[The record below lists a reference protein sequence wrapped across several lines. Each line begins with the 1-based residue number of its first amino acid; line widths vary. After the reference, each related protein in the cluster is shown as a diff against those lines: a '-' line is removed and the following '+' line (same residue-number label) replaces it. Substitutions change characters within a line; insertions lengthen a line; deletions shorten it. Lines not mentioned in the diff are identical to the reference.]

1 MTSSAYLRGSGA
13 AREPLTSWSSTVEGQ
28 KMKRR
33 EVFAG
38 TLAGGAALALA
49 ATATHAAPRAGTT
62 SPAWVTAPDGTRLY
76 VCSWGTGAPILFL
89 SGWALS
95 SDMWAYQMAT
105 LSERGF
111 RCIAFDRRGH
121 GRSDDPGVGYD
132 YTTLA
137 GDIDAVLTALDVSGA
152 TVVAH
157 SMSGGEILSYLHG
170 KPAAGRV
177 ARVLFLATTL
187 PCLAAKP
194 DNPAGV
200 PAAAFDQMRQQFY
213 RDFPQWIDSNSDAFV
228 VPETSPLMR
237 QWIKN
242 IMLGT
247 SLRAVID
254 LNRAMTGAD
263 VRADLRDINIPA
275 LFIHGDKDASA
286 PLALT
291 GLPASQL
298 VKSARLVVYEGAPHG
313 LFVTHIDRLNA
324 DIEAFAKA

>member
-1 MTSSAYLRGSGA
+1 MN
-13 AREPLTSWSSTVEGQ
+13 
-28 KMKRR
+28 RR
-33 EVFAG
+33 DVFAG

-49 ATATHAAPRAGTT
+49 ATPARAAVPAAAA

-76 VCSWGTGAPILFL
+76 VRSWGTGAPILFL

-95 SDMWAYQMAT
+95 SEMWAYQMAA
-105 LSERGF
+105 LAERGF
-111 RCIAFDRRGH
+111 RCIAYDRRGH
-121 GRSDDPGVGYD
+121 GRSDDPGRGYD

-137 GDIDAVLTALDVSGA
+137 GDLDAVLTALDVKGA

-157 SMSGGEILSYLHG
+157 SMSGGEILSWLAR
-170 KPAAGRV
+170 KSAAARV

-213 RDFPQWIDSNSDAFV
+213 RDFPQWIEGNSDPFV
-228 VPETSPLMR
+228 VSETSPLMR

-242 IMLGT
+242 IMLAT

-254 LNRAMTGAD
+254 LNRVMTAAD
-263 VRADLRDINIPA
+263 FRADLGAITVPA
-275 LFIHGDKDASA
+275 LFIHGDKDVSA

-291 GLPASQL
+291 GRPASQR
-298 VKSARLVVYEGAPHG
+298 VKSSQLIVYEGAPHG
-313 LFVTHIDRLNA
+313 LFVTHIDRLNK
-324 DIEAFAKA
+324 DVEAFAVS

>member
-1 MTSSAYLRGSGA
+1 MN
-13 AREPLTSWSSTVEGQ
+13 
-28 KMKRR
+28 RR
-33 EVFAG
+33 DVFAA

-49 ATATHAAPRAGTT
+49 ATPARAVAPRAAAA
-62 SPAWVTAPDGTRLY
+62 SPTWVTAADGTRLY
-76 VCSWGTGAPILFL
+76 VRSWGEGAPILFL

-95 SDMWAYQMAT
+95 SEMWAYQMVA

-121 GRSDDPGVGYD
+121 GRSDDPGRGYD
-132 YTTLA
+132 YATLA
-137 GDIDAVLTALDVSGA
+137 DDVDAVLTALDVKGA

-157 SMSGGEILSYLHG
+157 SMSGGEILHYLRRQ
-170 KPAAGRV
+170 PSQDRV

-187 PCLAAKP
+187 PCLTAAA
-194 DNPAGV
+194 DNPGGV
-200 PAAAFDQMRQQFY
+200 PAAAFDQLRRQFY
-213 RDFPQWIDSNSDAFV
+213 TDFPQWIDANSDPFV

-237 QWIKN
+237 QWVKN

-254 LNRAMTGAD
+254 LNRAMTAAD
-263 VRADLRDINIPA
+263 FRPDIAAITVPT

-291 GLPASQL
+291 GQPASQL
-298 VKSARLVVYEGAPHG
+298 AKSSKLIVYEGAPHG
-313 LFVTHIDRLNA
+313 LFVTHIERLNT
-324 DIEAFAKA
+324 DIEAFARA

>member
-1 MTSSAYLRGSGA
+1 MN
-13 AREPLTSWSSTVEGQ
+13 
-28 KMKRR
+28 RR
-33 EVFAG
+33 DVFAG
-38 TLAGGAALALA
+38 TLAYGAALALSGRA
-49 ATATHAAPRAGTT
+49 AHAAPRPGIA
-62 SPAWVTAPDGTRLY
+62 SPAWVAAPDGTRLY
-76 VCSWGTGAPILFL
+76 VRSWGAGAPILFL

-121 GRSDDPGVGYD
+121 GRSDDPGRGYD
-132 YTTLA
+132 YATLA
-137 GDIDAVLTALDVSGA
+137 GDVDAVLTALDIKGA

-157 SMSGGEILSYLHG
+157 SMSGGEILSYLG
-170 KPAAGRV
+170 RRRGRDEAAGRV

-187 PCLAAKP
+187 PCLAAKL

-213 RDFPQWIDSNSDAFV
+213 RDFPQWIEGNSDAFV

-237 QWIKN
+237 QWIRN

-254 LNRAMTGAD
+254 LNRAMTAAD
-263 VRADLRDINIPA
+263 FRADLRAMTIPA

-291 GLPASQL
+291 GLPASRL
-298 VKSARLVVYEGAPHG
+298 PKASRLVVYEGAPHG
-313 LFVTHIDRLNA
+313 LFVTHIDRLNR
-324 DIEAFAKA
+324 DIEAFARS

>member
-1 MTSSAYLRGSGA
+1 MN
-13 AREPLTSWSSTVEGQ
+13 
-28 KMKRR
+28 RR

-38 TLAGGAALALA
+38 TLAGGAALALGG
-49 ATATHAAPRAGTT
+49 ATAHAAQRAGMA
-62 SPAWVTAPDGTRLY
+62 SPVWVTAPDGTRLY
-76 VCSWGTGAPILFL
+76 VRSWGSGAPILFL

-95 SDMWAYQMAT
+95 SEMWAYQMAA

-121 GRSDDPGVGYD
+121 GRSDDPGQGYD
-132 YTTLA
+132 YATL
-137 GDIDAVLTALDVSGA
+137 GDDIDAVLTALDVSGA

-157 SMSGGEILSYLHG
+157 SMSGGEILSYLE
-170 KPAAGRV
+170 KRATAQRV
-177 ARVLFLATTL
+177 ARILFLATTL
-187 PCLAAKP
+187 PCLTAKP

-213 RDFPQWIDSNSDAFV
+213 ADFPQGIDANSDPFV
-228 VPETSPLMR
+228 VPETSALMR
-237 QWIKN
+237 QWIRN

-254 LNRAMTGAD
+254 LNRAMTAAD
-263 VRADLRDINIPA
+263 FRDGLRAVTVPT

-291 GLPASQL
+291 AEPASKLPKQA
-298 VKSARLVVYEGAPHG
+298 KLVVYEGAPHG
-313 LFVTHIDRLNA
+313 LFVTHIARLNA
-324 DIEAFAKA
+324 DIEAFARP

>member
-1 MTSSAYLRGSGA
+1 MN
-13 AREPLTSWSSTVEGQ
+13 
-28 KMKRR
+28 RR

-49 ATATHAAPRAGTT
+49 GTAVHGAPRAGMAN
-62 SPAWVTAPDGTRLY
+62 PVWVTATDGTRLY
-76 VCSWGTGAPILFL
+76 VRSWGSGAPILFL

-95 SDMWAYQMAT
+95 SEMWAYQMAA

-121 GRSDDPGVGYD
+121 GRSDDPGQGYD
-132 YTTLA
+132 YATLG
-137 GDIDAVLTALDVSGA
+137 GDIDAVLTALDVKGA

-157 SMSGGEILSYLHG
+157 SMSGGEILSYLERQG
-170 KPAAGRV
+170 AVARV

-187 PCLAAKP
+187 PCLTAKP

-200 PAAAFDQMRQQFY
+200 PAAAFDRMRQQFY
-213 RDFPQWIDSNSDAFV
+213 ADFPQWIEANSDPFV

-254 LNRAMTGAD
+254 LNRAMTAAD
-263 VRADLRDINIPA
+263 FRGGLSALTLPT
-275 LFIHGDKDASA
+275 LFIHGDRDASA

-291 GLPASQL
+291 AEPASKLPKQAKL
-298 VKSARLVVYEGAPHG
+298 IVYEGAPHG
-313 LFVTHIDRLNA
+313 LFVTHITRLNA
-324 DIEAFAKA
+324 DIEAFARP

>member
-1 MTSSAYLRGSGA
+1 MG
-13 AREPLTSWSSTVEGQ
+13 EQ
-28 KMKRR
+28 MMNRR
-33 EVFAG
+33 DVFAA
-38 TLAGGAALALA
+38 TLAGGAALSLA
-49 ATATHAAPRAGTT
+49 AKPTRAAAPRAATA
-62 SPAWVTAPDGTRLY
+62 SPAWVTAGDGTRLY
-76 VCSWGTGAPILFL
+76 VRSWGTGAPILFL

-95 SDMWAYQMAT
+95 SDMWAYQMAA

-121 GRSDDPGVGYD
+121 GGSDDPGRGYD
-132 YTTLA
+132 YATLA
-137 GDIDAVLTALDVSGA
+137 GDIDAVLTALDVRGA

-157 SMSGGEILSYLHG
+157 SMSGGEILSYLGG
-170 KPAAGRV
+170 KASAGRV

-213 RDFPQWIDSNSDAFV
+213 RDFPQWIDGNSDPFV
-228 VPETSPLMR
+228 VPETSALMR

-254 LNRAMTGAD
+254 LNRAMTAAD
-263 VRADLRDINIPA
+263 FRADLRAITVPA

-291 GLPASQL
+291 GLLASQL
-298 VKSARLVVYEGAPHG
+298 VKSAKLVVYEGAPHG
-313 LFVTHIDRLNA
+313 LFVTHIDRLNR
-324 DIEAFAKA
+324 DIEAFARA

>member
-1 MTSSAYLRGSGA
+1 MN
-13 AREPLTSWSSTVEGQ
+13 
-28 KMKRR
+28 RR
-33 EVFAG
+33 DVFAG
-38 TLAGGAALALA
+38 TLAGGAALALSGRA
-49 ATATHAAPRAGTT
+49 AHAAPRPGTA

-76 VCSWGTGAPILFL
+76 VRCWGTGAPILFL

-121 GRSDDPGVGYD
+121 GRSDDPGRGYD
-132 YTTLA
+132 YATLA
-137 GDIDAVLTALDVSGA
+137 GDVDAVLTALDIKGA

-157 SMSGGEILSYLHG
+157 SMSGGEIVSYLG
-170 KPAAGRV
+170 RGGAAGRV

-213 RDFPQWIDSNSDAFV
+213 RDFPQWLEGNSDAFV

-237 QWIKN
+237 QWIRN

-254 LNRAMTGAD
+254 LNRAMTAAD
-263 VRADLRDINIPA
+263 LRADLRAMTIPA

-291 GLPASQL
+291 GLPASRL
-298 VKSARLVVYEGAPHG
+298 PKASRLVVYEGAPHG
-313 LFVTHIDRLNA
+313 LFVTHIDRLNR
-324 DIEAFAKA
+324 DIEAFARS

>member
-1 MTSSAYLRGSGA
+1 
-13 AREPLTSWSSTVEGQ
+13 
-28 KMKRR
+28 MKRR
-33 EVFAG
+33 DVFAG
-38 TLAGGAALALA
+38 TLAGGAALALS
-49 ATATHAAPRAGTT
+49 ATATRAAPQGAAP
-62 SPAWVTAPDGTRLY
+62 SPGWVTAADGTRLY
-76 VCSWGTGAPILFL
+76 VRSWGEGTPILFL

-95 SDMWAYQMAT
+95 SEMWAYQMAA

-121 GRSDDPGVGYD
+121 GRSDDPGKGYD

-137 GDIDAVLTALDVSGA
+137 GDIDAVLTSLDVTGA

-157 SMSGGEILSYLHG
+157 SMSGGEILGYLG
-170 KPAAGRV
+170 RKPSQRRV

-187 PCLAAKP
+187 PCLMAKP
-194 DNPAGV
+194 DNPGGV
-200 PAAAFDQMRQQFY
+200 PAAAFDQLRRQFY
-213 RDFPQWIDSNSDAFV
+213 TDFPQWIDANSDPFV

-237 QWIKN
+237 QWVKN

-254 LNRAMTGAD
+254 LNRAMTAAD
-263 VRADLRDINIPA
+263 FRADLSAIDLPT

-291 GLPASQL
+291 GQPASQL
-298 VKSARLVVYEGAPHG
+298 AKSSKLVVYEGAPHG
-313 LFVTHIDRLNA
+313 LFLTHIPRLNA
-324 DIEAFAKA
+324 DIEAFAKG

>member
-1 MTSSAYLRGSGA
+1 MN
-13 AREPLTSWSSTVEGQ
+13 
-28 KMKRR
+28 RR
-33 EVFAG
+33 DVFAT
-38 TLAGGAALALA
+38 TLAGGAALSLA
-49 ATATHAAPRAGTT
+49 TKPISAAAPRPATA
-62 SPAWVTAPDGTRLY
+62 SPAWITAPDGTRLY
-76 VCSWGTGAPILFL
+76 VRSWGTGAPILFL

-95 SDMWAYQMAT
+95 SDMWAYQMAA
-105 LSERGF
+105 LSERGC

-121 GRSDDPGVGYD
+121 GRSDDPGRGYD
-132 YTTLA
+132 YATLA
-137 GDIDAVLTALDVSGA
+137 GDVDAVLIALDVRGA

-157 SMSGGEILSYLHG
+157 SMSGGEILSYLGG
-170 KPAAGRV
+170 KASAGRV

-200 PAAAFDQMRQQFY
+200 PAAAFEQMRQQYY
-213 RDFPQWIDSNSDAFV
+213 RDFPQWIERNSDPFV

-237 QWIKN
+237 QWINN

-254 LNRAMTGAD
+254 LNRAMTAAD
-263 VRADLRDINIPA
+263 FRADLRAVAVPT

-291 GLPASQL
+291 ALPASQL
-298 VKSARLVVYEGAPHG
+298 AKSSKLVVYEGAPHG
-313 LFVTHIDRLNA
+313 LFVTHIDRLNT
-324 DIEAFAKA
+324 DIAAYARA